1 MVQRFSNNDGVY
13 FPRSCAAAC
22 TSTVVGGASDHLLG
36 CLPMASILLSTVS
49 LCIFTIRIFPI
60 GGSEE
65 RGEDG
70 ARGGG
75 SQFSGIASLIQ
86 PDPFDG

>member
-49 LCIFTIRIFPI
+49 LCIFTIRFFP
-60 GGSEE
+60 
-65 RGEDG
+65 
-70 ARGGG
+70 RGGG
-75 SQFSGIASLIQ
+75 GGGGGGGAGGGGVLSSQVLRA
-86 PDPFDG
+86 